1 MLLIHLLPDTGRGQR
16 HLAAVAVDT
25 TEDTLNFPE
34 IQYPDG
40 FPGDLSNDG
49 ENGILGMQD
58 FRDVLWSGMWPG
70 RDRGKYVLH
79 GVTPDSAG
87 ELLERGGIDGK
98 SSPGE
103 ICFVPVRAI
112 PDGPKMSPSQ
122 TADGGWASFR
132 LLSATNRD
140 LFPRTAVACRGF
152 RALSS
157 SRSGAS
163 GRCRRS
169 AVRPSAGRRT
179 RSHCEKQWRR
189 RDRSPLR

>member
-1 MLLIHLLPDTGRGQR
+1 MPDTGRGQR

-34 IQYPDG
+34 IQYPGG

-49 ENGILGMQD
+49 ENSIYGYARLQ
-58 FRDVLWSGMWPG
+58 G
-70 RDRGKYVLH
+70 RPVGWHVAGSVRGKYVLH

-112 PDGPKMSPSQ
+112 PNGSKMSPPQ
-122 TADGGWASFR
+122 IGDGGWAFFR

-169 AVRPSAGRRT
+169 AVRPSSRRRT